1 MAAPRVFL
9 SYRREDGAGH
19 AGRLYDRLAA
29 RFGRQKVFQDLEAI
43 PPGADFGER
52 IAAGVQRCDV
62 LLVVIGP
69 AWLSATDQTGLRR
82 MDDPGDLVV
91 FEIAAALHH
100 DIPIIPVLVHQAR
113 MPAAEELPD
122 RIARL
127 ASRNAVEISDARWD
141 YDLERLVTAIEQS
154 VQTTTKAE
162 KADVRKTV
170 TVVIADLVGSTALGE
185 RLDPEALRQVVA
197 RFYDRAVAALTRHGG
212 ARQKLIGDDVMAV
225 FGVPSLHED
234 DALRAVRGAVEL
246 RGEIAALNDE
256 LRRDWRTEL
265 EVRVGVN
272 TGEVIVGGSVHG
284 QDVTVGDAVNVAA
297 WLEQHAEPGDILL
310 GESTYRLVRDAVA
323 ADRLDPLPVKGKS
336 QPIQAWRLTAVRAG
350 VPGRERRLHAP
361 MVGRA
366 TELGLLTQTFQRAVA
381 DRACYLATV
390 LGSAGVGKSRLVH
403 ELLTVVGDQATVLR
417 GRCLDY
423 GDGITFWP
431 VAEIVRQA
439 VGATE
444 ASPPE
449 DVRASMAVV
458 LQGEEQAATIA
469 ERVAGLLGLAEDAAP
484 VNEAFWAVRRLLEA
498 LARSRPL
505 VVVLDDL
512 HWAEPTLLDLVEHTT
527 DWVRDAPLLLCCIA
541 RSELLEHRPGWGG
554 GKPNATAMRLEP
566 LPQHDADQLVD
577 NLLGRVQGGERVT
590 SLLTQVAEGNPLFL
604 EELVAMLV
612 EEGVLARDDGRWRT
626 VVDPA
631 RIPIPPTIAALLAAR
646 LDQLESGERTVIGR
660 ASVIGKVFY
669 RGAVRDLSP
678 EPVRVDVDEHLAAL
692 VRKDLVRPD
701 PAGFAGEDAY
711 RFRHLLVRDA
721 AYTALPRRDRAQLHE
736 RFADW
741 LLGAAGHRL
750 TELEE
755 IIAFHLEQAYRHRE
769 QLGPVDAAGRQLARR
784 AAGHLGSSGQR
795 ALERD
800 DARAAAK
807 LLTRAAD
814 LLPDDDQERL
824 ALIAALGE
832 ALYMSAEYQQA
843 AELLTAEIGRHQ
855 ATADHRVVMRLRL
868 ALLQVRSLLEP
879 AGWVEEARA
888 GAAQALT
895 VFEPAADAPGL
906 ASAWRLLALVD
917 RGEGRSA
924 QAEHACQQI
933 LRYARQAGNGRMAAW
948 SLAESAINLLWGP
961 APVAEG
967 LERCSA
973 IRDELVDRP
982 LSCAVVLDNLAAL
995 QAMAGDTSAAE
1006 QTLARSAAIRADVAD
1021 EFWEAIGPAETG
1033 GYLYLVA
1040 GDPTKAQQILRRS
1053 YDALDQIG
1061 EKGVMSTQAALLA
1074 QAICLA
1080 GGPDDEAERFARI
1093 SQATAA
1099 IEDIHSQIPYRGAL
1113 AKVLARRGE
1122 LGEAERLARD
1132 AVRLAEATDWLSLHA
1147 DALVDLATVL
1157 GQAGRFHDALPVI
1170 RAALG
1175 LYRRKGNRA
1184 SAARAQATL
1193 AAWARGG

>member
-9 SYRREDGAGH
+9 SYRRGDSAGH

-29 RFGRQKVFQDLEAI
+29 RFGRERVFQDLEAI
-43 PPGADFGER
+43 PPGADFAER
-52 IAAGVQRCDV
+52 IATGVQRCDV

-69 AWLSATDQTGLRR
+69 ARASATDQAGQRR
-82 MDDPGDLVV
+82 LDAPGDLVV
-91 FEIAAALHH
+91 FEVAAALHH
-100 DIPIIPVLVHQAR
+100 EVPVIPVLVHQAR
-113 MPAAEELPD
+113 MPSAEELPE
-122 RIARL
+122 RIAAL

-141 YDLERLVTAIEQS
+141 YDLERLVAAIEQS
-154 VQTTTKAE
+154 VQTTTKE
-162 KADVRKTV
+162 KPDVRRTV
-170 TVVIADLVGSTALGE
+170 TVVLADLVGSTALGE
-185 RLDPEALRQVVA
+185 RLDPEALRQVVT
-197 RFYDRAVAALTRHGG
+197 RFYERAAAALGRHGG
-212 ARQKLIGDDVMAV
+212 ARQKLLGDDVMAV
-225 FGVPSLHED
+225 FGVPTLHED
-234 DALRAVRGAVEL
+234 DALRAVKGAVEL

-256 LRRDWRTEL
+256 LRRDWGTEL

-272 TGEVIVGGSVHG
+272 TGVVIIADSAQG
-284 QDVTVGDAVNVAA
+284 QDVTVGDTVTVAA
-297 WLEQHAEPGDILL
+297 RLEQHAEPGDILL

-323 ADRLDPLPVKGKS
+323 VDHLDPLPVKRKT

-350 VPGRERRLHAP
+350 VPGRERRLSAP

-366 TELGLLTQTFQRAVA
+366 TELALLTQTFQRAVA

-403 ELLTVVGDQATVLR
+403 ELLTVIGDQATVLR

-449 DVRASMAVV
+449 DVRAGIAAV
-458 LQGEEQAATIA
+458 LQGEEQAPAIA
-469 ERVAGLLGLAEDAAP
+469 ERVAGLLGLVDDAAP
-484 VNEAFWAVRRLLEA
+484 VNEAFWAVRRLLES

-527 DWVRDAPLLLCCIA
+527 DLIRDAPLLLCCIA
-541 RSELLEHRPGWGG
+541 RSELLELRPSWGG

-566 LPQHDADQLVD
+566 LPQHEADQLVG
-577 NLLGRVQGGERVT
+577 NLLGRVEGGEHLT
-590 SLLTQVAEGNPLFL
+590 SLLTQRAEGNPLFL
-604 EELVAMLV
+604 EELVAML
-612 EEGVLARDDGRWRT
+612 EEQGVLSRDDGRLKSD
-626 VVDPA
+626 VDPA
-631 RIPIPPTIAALLAAR
+631 EIPMPPTIAALLAAR
-646 LDQLESGERTVIGR
+646 LDQLEGGERSVIGR
-660 ASVIGKVFY
+660 ASVVGKVFY
-669 RGAVRDLSP
+669 RGAVRAMSP
-678 EPVRVDVDEHLAAL
+678 ERVRDDVDEHLTAL
-692 VRKDLVRPD
+692 VRKDLVRRDSP
-701 PAGFAGEDAY
+701 GFAGEDAY

-721 AYTALPRRDRAQLHE
+721 AYEVLSRRERAELHE
-736 RFADW
+736 RLADW
-741 LLGAAGHRL
+741 FLGVAGHRL
-750 TELEE
+750 AELEE
-755 IIAFHLEQAYRHRE
+755 IVAVHLEQAYRDRE
-769 QLGPVDAAGRQLARR
+769 QFGLADAAGRQLARR

-795 ALERD
+795 ALDRD
-800 DARAAAK
+800 DARAAVK
-807 LLTRAAD
+807 LLTRAAE
-814 LLPDDDQERL
+814 LLPDDDQERP

-832 ALYMSAEYQQA
+832 ALSLSAEYQQA

-855 ATADHRVVMRLRL
+855 TTADHRVVMRLRL
-868 ALLQVRSLLEP
+868 ALLEVRSLIEP
-879 AGWVEEARA
+879 AGWVDEARA
-888 GAAQALT
+888 GAAQALK

-933 LRYARQAGNGRMAAW
+933 LRYARQAGNGRLAAW
-948 SLAESAINLLWGP
+948 SMAESAINLLWGP
-961 APVAEG
+961 APVDEG
-967 LERCSA
+967 LERCST
-973 IRDELVDRP
+973 ILDELVDRP
-982 LSCAVVLDNLAAL
+982 LSCAVVLDNLAGL
-995 QAMAGDTSAAE
+995 QAMAGDANAAE
-1006 QTLARSAAIRADVAD
+1006 QTLARSTAIRADVAD

-1033 GYLYLVA
+1033 GYLYMVT
-1040 GDPTKAQQILRRS
+1040 GDPIKAQQILLRA

-1080 GGPDDEAERFARI
+1080 GGPDEEAERFARI

-1099 IEDIHSQIPYRGAL
+1099 TEDIHSQIPARGAL

-1122 LGEAERLARD
+1122 LREAERLASE

-1157 GQAGRFHDALPVI
+1157 GQAGRFDDARPAI
-1170 RAALG
+1170 RAALR
-1175 LYRRKGNRA
+1175 LYRSKGNRA
-1184 SAARAQATL
+1184 SAARARSTL
-1193 AAWARGG
+1193 AASAQGG